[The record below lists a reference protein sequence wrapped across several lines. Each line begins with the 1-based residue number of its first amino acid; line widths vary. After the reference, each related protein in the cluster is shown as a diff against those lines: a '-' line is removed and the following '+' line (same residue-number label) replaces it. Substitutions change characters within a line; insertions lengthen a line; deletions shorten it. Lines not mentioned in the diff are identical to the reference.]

1 MGDKAGTIWRGGQ
14 AVYGAALG
22 ILMLEA
28 RFARI
33 PGDMGNALTWPF
45 PVHYRVVH
53 GASPNASAFP
63 VLGGAA
69 GLLQP
74 FKDAAAELVAM
85 GAAAITT
92 NCGFLSLFQA
102 ELAAHVGVPVATSA
116 LMQVPWVQAT
126 LPPGRR
132 VGVIT
137 ISAGSLTPAHLE
149 TVGAPADTPV
159 TGCDDGE
166 ELFPVLIRGTRD
178 DLDSAA
184 AEADVL
190 AAARA
195 LLAANPAVGAIV
207 LECTNMPPY
216 AAAVAAATGLPVF
229 DAVTLVHWLHG
240 AVRPQRW
247 T

>member
-1 MGDKAGTIWRGGQ
+1 MPIARGGQ

-28 RFARI
+28 RFARV

-45 PVHYRVVH
+45 PVHYRVVR
-53 GASPNASAFP
+53 GATPERV

-74 FKDAAAELVAM
+74 FKDAASELVAM

-132 VGVIT
+132 VGVVT
-137 ISAGSLTPAHLE
+137 ISAGSLTPAHLQAA
-149 TVGAPADTPV
+149 GAPVDTPV
-159 TGCDDGE
+159 AGCDAGR
-166 ELFPVLIRGTRD
+166 ELFPVLIRGERA
-178 DLDSAA
+178 DLDTDAA
-184 AEADVL
+184 QADVVH
-190 AAARA
+190 AASR
-195 LLAANPAVGAIV
+195 LLAGHPEVGAIV

-247 T
+247 GVF

>member
-1 MGDKAGTIWRGGQ
+1 MPVARGGQ

-28 RFARI
+28 RFARV

-45 PVHYRVVH
+45 PVHYRVVR
-53 GASPNASAFP
+53 GATPERV

-69 GLLQP
+69 GLLP
-74 FKDAAAELVAM
+74 AFKDAAAELVAM
-85 GAAAITT
+85 GAGAITT

-132 VGVIT
+132 VGVVT
-137 ISAGSLTPAHLE
+137 ISAGSLMPAHLSA
-149 TVGAPADTPV
+149 VGAPADTPV
-159 TGCDDGE
+159 AGCDDGR
-166 ELFPVLIRGTRD
+166 ELFDVLIRGARD
-178 DLDSAA
+178 DLDT
-184 AEADVL
+184 D
-190 AAARA
+190 AARA
-195 LLAANPAVGAIV
+195 DVVDAARTLVAAHPAVGAIV

-216 AAAVAAATGLPVF
+216 AAAVAEATGLPVF
-229 DAVTLVHWLHG
+229 DSVTLVHWLHG
-240 AVRPQRW
+240 ALRPRRYE
-247 T
+247 